1 VSPDAATVPGEGVE
15 PSRAEAHGF
24 LRPARLPIP
33 PSRPSRSRVA
43 ARSKVASLRA
53 GAGLAALLT
62 LTISACTERVP
73 PSARSTV
80 PTIAF
85 LFDGSSAD
93 AELVTAPALAGL
105 ELAAG
110 EAIGVEVEPVNV
122 GLERNEVMA
131 SLRTLGDDQ
140 GIVAA
145 VVAPWTAPPPGAVEL
160 LAEGGV
166 PVVTLSWAWGP
177 PLGRDGQWLSLVA
190 PRAREAV
197 ILLTGAEAAPEG
209 SDVCLAGD
217 DHPTSRALLETAE
230 ELGRAAGDPAIVMAG
245 IAPAARPAAAK
256 VVAARIADA
265 GCPTLVWTG
274 GTIAARSVLSSAAD
288 PPVVVG
294 ASRIKTD
301 DGLGLAASGIQVVA
315 VCACADVSLSMEPDE
330 QRFVHDL
337 QAQSGA
343 PPGPFA
349 VEAYDAGRLLT
360 GLLAEAGVDD
370 RRELVA
376 EALIDLSVLQG
387 LSGAYA
393 FEPDG
398 SRSPGSI
405 AVRRW
410 RAAGSRWLPMDLAD
424 DPPS

>member
-1 VSPDAATVPGEGVE
+1 
-15 PSRAEAHGF
+15 
-24 LRPARLPIP
+24 
-33 PSRPSRSRVA
+33 
-43 ARSKVASLRA
+43 
-53 GAGLAALLT
+53 
-62 LTISACTERVP
+62 
-73 PSARSTV
+73 
-80 PTIAF
+80 
-85 LFDGSSAD
+85 
-93 AELVTAPALAGL
+93 
-105 ELAAG
+105 
-110 EAIGVEVEPVNV
+110 
-122 GLERNEVMA
+122 MA
-131 SLRTLGDDQ
+131 SLRTLGDDH

-301 DGLGLAASGIQVVA
+301 DGLGLAASGIQVIA